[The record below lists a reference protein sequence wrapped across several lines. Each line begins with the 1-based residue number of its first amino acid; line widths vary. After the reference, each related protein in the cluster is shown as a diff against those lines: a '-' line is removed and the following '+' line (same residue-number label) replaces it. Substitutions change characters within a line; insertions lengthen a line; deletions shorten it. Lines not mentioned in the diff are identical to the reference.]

1 MHKKSNSFIRSRFF
15 QLSIFDDYGSD
26 RETDKKK
33 ERQRQIDR
41 AREIERER
49 ERERQRKDPNLR
61 NWRLL
66 LIMDR
71 DIGRL
76 LHSQIYRY
84 RQKERQRQIDRQKDR
99 QINTER
105 ERERQVSLQ
114 DRKITMREDTKYES
128 KDPNIPNCC
137 NREIERQIN
146 QIV

>member
-1 MHKKSNSFIRSRFF
+1 MNTFVRSKFF

-49 ERERQRKDPNLR
+49 ETKKRSKSSKLAIIADYGQ
-61 NWRLL
+61 
-66 LIMDR
+66 
-71 DIGRL
+71 
-76 LHSQIYRY
+76 RY
-84 RQKERQRQIDRQKDR
+84 RQIVTQLDLQIKAERKTTIDRQIERQIDKY
-99 QINTER
+99 R

-114 DRKITMREDTKYES
+114 DIKITMREDTKYES